1 RVLIKV
7 LKSAGDGHK
16 LERELAV
23 GRAIDS
29 PHVVKTFGRVTVA
42 GKPALV
48 LEDFGGR
55 SLEQLLLA
63 PLPPGEFLPLA
74 ISIARALG
82 EVHRHGV
89 IHKDVKPA
97 NLIVRADTGEA
108 KIADFGLAMGA
119 EMARQETSA
128 TRGIEGTLAYISP
141 EQTGRMNRGVDER
154 SDLYSLGVTFYR
166 MLTGSLPFKGQD
178 TLEWVHA
185 HIAKS
190 PRPPN
195 QVLPGIPA
203 ILSELTLKLLAKAP
217 EDRYQSAAGLIADL
231 ERCRVEWTTSG
242 GIERFELGQRD
253 RAQDFALP
261 QRLYGRQDEV
271 ALLRALFDEVVAAH
285 RPRVLLV
292 SGYSGVG
299 KTAVV
304 RELQGPVVRERGLYL
319 AGKFDQ
325 YRRHVPY
332 SAIVQ
337 ALSDLVRHL
346 LTESATQLDEWK
358 TDITDALGPN
368 GRVLTDVVPDLELL
382 IGAQPPVA
390 ELGPGESLNRFQLV
404 FRAFIRLLAR
414 AGRPVVLLLDD
425 LQWAD
430 RASLDLLQP
439 MCDAANGPLLIV
451 LVFRDNEVDV
461 NHPFADA
468 VDNLRKA
475 GAAVSDLRVTPLAV
489 EHVNALV
496 ADALH
501 APPEDCAAL
510 SRIVMAKTEGNPFFV
525 NEFLKTLHLDGLL
538 RLDRATG
545 AWRYNAREIEARQI
559 SDNVVELLI
568 GRLRSLPAP
577 TQRALEL
584 AACMGNS
591 FDLATLAIVN
601 ETSLADTAAALDA
614 ASAAGVVIV
623 AGQAS
628 PPAPATCYRFVHDR
642 IQQAAY
648 ALIADEH
655 KAGAHRAIG
664 RLLLARLD
672 DEQLDAKIFD
682 VVDQLDAALPLITD
696 AHEKARLIALNLAAG
711 RRAKLSTA
719 YQPAQRYFLTALKLS
734 PADAW
739 TTRYAELLELHIEL
753 AECEYLSGDL
763 DDSRRHF
770 EDALA
775 HAESDLDRAKIL
787 YLQMKLLQVAGK
799 MDAAVAI
806 ALRSFAL
813 FGLDVPN
820 TVADASRAVEAEM
833 ARAKALIGT
842 RAIADLLDAPLM
854 SDPNVRMIVGLL
866 EASGPPIYMIR
877 PELFSWVTMKLVN
890 FSLVHGNADAS
901 CYGFG
906 IYAILLAAFVGD
918 VEAGYEYAWLA
929 IRL

>member
-1 RVLIKV
+1 
-7 LKSAGDGHK
+7 
-16 LERELAV
+16 
-23 GRAIDS
+23 
-29 PHVVKTFGRVTVA
+29 
-42 GKPALV
+42 
-48 LEDFGGR
+48 
-55 SLEQLLLA
+55 
-63 PLPPGEFLPLA
+63 
-74 ISIARALG
+74 
-82 EVHRHGV
+82 
-89 IHKDVKPA
+89 
-97 NLIVRADTGEA
+97 
-108 KIADFGLAMGA
+108 
-119 EMARQETSA
+119 
-128 TRGIEGTLAYISP
+128 
-141 EQTGRMNRGVDER
+141 
-154 SDLYSLGVTFYR
+154 
-166 MLTGSLPFKGQD
+166 
-178 TLEWVHA
+178 
-185 HIAKS
+185 
-190 PRPPN
+190 
-195 QVLPGIPA
+195 
-203 ILSELTLKLLAKAP
+203 
-217 EDRYQSAAGLIADL
+217 
-231 ERCRVEWTTSG
+231 
-242 GIERFELGQRD
+242 
-253 RAQDFALP
+253 
-261 QRLYGRQDEV
+261 
-271 ALLRALFDEVVAAH
+271 
-285 RPRVLLV
+285 
-292 SGYSGVG
+292 
-299 KTAVV
+299 
-304 RELQGPVVRERGLYL
+304 
-319 AGKFDQ
+319 
-325 YRRHVPY
+325 
-332 SAIVQ
+332 
-337 ALSDLVRHL
+337 L

-382 IGAQPPVA
+382 IGAQSPVA

-475 GAAVSDLRVTPLAV
+475 GAAISDLRVTPLAV

-614 ASAAGVVIV
+614 ARAAGVVIV

-929 IRL
+929 IRLNEKLGDVKLKGSMLHLLGDHVNFWKHDLKTDLPILE